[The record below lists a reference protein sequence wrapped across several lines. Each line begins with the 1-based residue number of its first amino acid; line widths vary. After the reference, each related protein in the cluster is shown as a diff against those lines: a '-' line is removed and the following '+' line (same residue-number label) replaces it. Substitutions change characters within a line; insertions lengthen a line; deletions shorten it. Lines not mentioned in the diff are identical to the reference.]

1 MNQKEDFLSKTGTKE
16 KLDQIKPELNDPSV
30 KKFTSNLMD
39 KEKKDGAVIYDNL
52 GLGNILNDIVK
63 NKNLKEIDQNTLKV
77 MMALQDQHADALYQS
92 RQK

>member
-39 KEKKDGAVIYDNL
+39 KEKKDGAV
-52 GLGNILNDIVK
+52 
-63 NKNLKEIDQNTLKV
+63 
-77 MMALQDQHADALYQS
+77 MAIK
-92 RQK
+92 RRGITFR